1 MSCNKK
7 PSQMTEKEKE
17 EHGIPTKANPHP
29 KIPVGVPHSHNYCA
43 DIVLTNDLIPFE
55 KTVRK
60 YTRITR

>member
-1 MSCNKK
+1 
-7 PSQMTEKEKE
+7 MTEKEKE

-43 DIVLTNDLIPFE
+43 DIVLTNDHIPFE